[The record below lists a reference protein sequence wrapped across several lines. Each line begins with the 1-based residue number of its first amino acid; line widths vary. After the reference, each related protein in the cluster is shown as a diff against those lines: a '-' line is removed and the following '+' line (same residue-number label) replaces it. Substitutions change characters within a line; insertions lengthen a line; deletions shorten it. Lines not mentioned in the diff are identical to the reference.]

1 MTWTE
6 NMGQHTEPE
15 ITEAKGSQYT
25 RITFQPD
32 LEKFKCKRLSDDMV
46 SLMSKRVADM
56 AGLLGDKVN
65 ITLNSEKIPIK
76 SFKDYT

>member
-1 MTWTE
+1 
-6 NMGQHTEPE
+6 
-15 ITEAKGSQYT
+15 
-25 RITFQPD
+25 